1 MAKYQFADQA
11 RRVLEE
17 NGVVV
22 NDDGTTGFAKQPEQ
36 VVVGGEPQQTEAP
49 VQATNVV
56 QEAQQEQPTQTEA
69 PAQAEQATQAEKDER
84 DRLIEMQRREL
95 EELRAKANQAPAQ
108 TQPAKSERETELENE
123 LAALRAQLSEK
134 EVAQSA
140 DEFRAMLEAQGFDS
154 EHLDDDVLLEV
165 RRQLIAPTAKK
176 LTALEQRL
184 AKAEEKFRDPTP
196 AELLEQTKRNAV
208 QEVKKAI
215 PDFDT
220 IFNSKEFKDK
230 LMSTDDRFPTATYG
244 HALQEALENG
254 RSDFIIREVKNF
266 MGGKTDPLAS
276 IADVSG
282 SNGAGKASEAKA
294 EESGFTY
301 TDEEARKML
310 RAFQMRDISRQEYSE
325 YRLKLDA
332 HRLGK

>member
-1 MAKYQFADQA
+1 MAKYQFAEQA
-11 RRVLEE
+11 RKTLEE
-17 NGVVV
+17 NGVVI

-36 VVVGGEPQQTEAP
+36 FVVGDEAKP
-49 VQATNVV
+49 A
-56 QEAQQEQPTQTEA
+56 EA
-69 PAQAEQATQAEKDER
+69 PAQEAQPSQVEEPAKPKAEETPADKDER
-84 DRLIEMQRREL
+84 DRLIEMQRQEL

-108 TQPAKSERETELENE
+108 TQPAKSERETELETE

-134 EVAQSA
+134 ETAQSA

-154 EHLDDDVLLEV
+154 ENLDDDVLLEV
-165 RRQLIAPTAKK
+165 RERLIAPTAKK
-176 LTALEQRL
+176 LSSLEQRL
-184 AKAEEKFRDPTP
+184 AKAEEKFREPTP
-196 AELLEQTKRNAV
+196 AERLEQTKQKV
-208 QEVKKAI
+208 YGDIKKEI

-220 IFNSKEFKDK
+220 IFNSKEFKEK
-230 LMSTDDRFPTATYG
+230 LAASDDRFPTATYG

-254 RSDFIIREVKNF
+254 RSDFIVREIKAF
-266 MGGKTDPLAS
+266 MGGKKDPLSA

-282 SNGAGKASEAKA
+282 SNGADKANEAKA
-294 EESGFTY
+294 EESGFTF

-325 YRLKLDA
+325 YRSKLDA

>member
-22 NDDGTTGFAKQPEQ
+22 NDDGTTGFAKQTEQ
-36 VVVGGEPQQTEAP
+36 VVVGGEPQQTEVPA
-49 VQATNVV
+49 QATNVV
-56 QEAQQEQPTQTEA
+56 QEAPQEQPTQTEA
-69 PAQAEQATQAEKDER
+69 PAQATQAEKDER
-84 DRLIEMQRREL
+84 DRLIEMQRQEL

-176 LTALEQRL
+176 LSAIEQRL

-220 IFNSKEFKDK
+220 IFNSKEFKEK

-266 MGGKTDPLAS
+266 MGGKTDPLSS

-282 SNGAGKASEAKA
+282 SNGAGKAAEAKA

-325 YRLKLDA
+325 YRSKLDA

>member
-1 MAKYQFADQA
+1 MAKYQFAEQA
-11 RRVLEE
+11 RKTLEE
-17 NGVVV
+17 NGVVI

-36 VVVGGEPQQTEAP
+36 FVVGDEAKP
-49 VQATNVV
+49 AKTPA
-56 QEAQQEQPTQTEA
+56 QEVPPTQVEE
-69 PAQAEQATQAEKDER
+69 PAKPNAEETPAEKDER
-84 DRLIEMQRREL
+84 DRLIEMQRQEL

-108 TQPAKSERETELENE
+108 TQPAKSERETELETE
-123 LAALRAQLSEK
+123 LAALRAQLAEK
-134 EVAQSA
+134 ETAQSA

-154 EHLDDDVLLEV
+154 ENLDDDVLLEV
-165 RRQLIAPTAKK
+165 RERLIAPTAKK

-184 AKAEEKFRDPTP
+184 SKAEERFREPTP
-196 AELLEQTKRNAV
+196 AERLEQTKQKV
-208 QEVKKAI
+208 YGEIKKEI

-220 IFNSKEFKDK
+220 IFNSKEFKEK
-230 LMSTDDRFPTATYG
+230 LTASDDRFPTATYG

-254 RSDFIIREVKNF
+254 RSDFIIREIKSF
-266 MGGKTDPLAS
+266 MGGKKDPLSA

-282 SNGAGKASEAKA
+282 SNGAGKATEAKA
-294 EESGFTY
+294 EESGFTF

-325 YRLKLDA
+325 YRSKLDA

>member
-11 RRVLEE
+11 RKVLEE

-22 NDDGTTGFAKQPEQ
+22 NDDGTTGFAKQQEQ
-36 VVVGGEPQQTEAP
+36 VVVGGEAQLPAQKSSQKQPAQTEA
-49 VQATNVV
+49 
-56 QEAQQEQPTQTEA
+56 
-69 PAQAEQATQAEKDER
+69 QAEADEQAQATQVEKDER
-84 DRLIEMQRREL
+84 DRLIEMQRQEL
-95 EELRAKANQAPAQ
+95 EELRAKASKATAP
-108 TQPAKSERETELENE
+108 TQSVKSERETELENE

-154 EHLDDDVLLEV
+154 ENLDDDVLLEV

-176 LTALEQRL
+176 LSALEQRL

-196 AELLEQTKRNAV
+196 AELLEQTKRKAV

-282 SNGAGKASEAKA
+282 SNGAGKATEAKA

-325 YRLKLDA
+325 YRSKLDA

>member
-17 NGVVV
+17 NGVVI

-56 QEAQQEQPTQTEA
+56 QEAPQEQPTQTEA
-69 PAQAEQATQAEKDER
+69 PAQATQVEQDER

-325 YRLKLDA
+325 YRSKLDA

>member
-1 MAKYQFADQA
+1 MAKYQFAEQA
-11 RRVLEE
+11 RKTLEE
-17 NGVVV
+17 NGVVI

-36 VVVGGEPQQTEAP
+36 FVVGDEAKPAEAP
-49 VQATNVV
+49 VQEVPPSQV
-56 QEAQQEQPTQTEA
+56 EE
-69 PAQAEQATQAEKDER
+69 PAKPKAEETPAEKDER
-84 DRLIEMQRREL
+84 DRLIEMQRQEL
-95 EELRAKANQAPAQ
+95 EELRAKANQAPEHS
-108 TQPAKSERETELENE
+108 QPAKSERETELETE
-123 LAALRAQLSEK
+123 LAALRAQLAEK
-134 EVAQSA
+134 ETAQSA

-165 RRQLIAPTAKK
+165 RERLIAPTAKK

-184 AKAEEKFRDPTP
+184 SKAEERFREPTP
-196 AELLEQTKRNAV
+196 AERLEQTKQKV
-208 QEVKKAI
+208 YGEIKKEI

-220 IFNSKEFKDK
+220 IFNSKEFKEK
-230 LMSTDDRFPTATYG
+230 LTVSDDRFPTATYG

-254 RSDFIIREVKNF
+254 RSDFIIREIKSF
-266 MGGKTDPLAS
+266 MGGKKDPLSA

-282 SNGAGKASEAKA
+282 SNGAGKATEAKA
-294 EESGFTY
+294 EESGFTF

-325 YRLKLDA
+325 YRSKLDA

>member
-11 RRVLEE
+11 RKVLEE

-22 NDDGTTGFAKQPEQ
+22 NDDGTTGFAKQQEQ
-36 VVVGGEPQQTEAP
+36 VVVGGEAQLPAQKSSQKQPAQTEA
-49 VQATNVV
+49 
-56 QEAQQEQPTQTEA
+56 
-69 PAQAEQATQAEKDER
+69 QAEADEQAQATQVEKDER
-84 DRLIEMQRREL
+84 DRLIEMQRQEL
-95 EELRAKANQAPAQ
+95 EELRAKASKATAP
-108 TQPAKSERETELENE
+108 TQSVKSERETELENE
-123 LAALRAQLSEK
+123 LVALRAQLSEK

-154 EHLDDDVLLEV
+154 ENLDDDVLLEV

-176 LTALEQRL
+176 LSALEQRL

-196 AELLEQTKRNAV
+196 AELLEQTKRKAV

-282 SNGAGKASEAKA
+282 SNGAGKATEAKA

-325 YRLKLDA
+325 YRSKLDA

>member
-1 MAKYQFADQA
+1 MAKYQFAEQA
-11 RRVLEE
+11 RKTLEE
-17 NGVVV
+17 NGVVI

-36 VVVGGEPQQTEAP
+36 FVVGDEAKP
-49 VQATNVV
+49 AETPI
-56 QEAQQEQPTQTEA
+56 QEVP
-69 PAQAEQATQAEKDER
+69 PAQVEEPAKPKAEETPAEKDER
-84 DRLIEMQRREL
+84 DRLIEMQRQEL

-108 TQPAKSERETELENE
+108 TQPAKSERETELETE

-134 EVAQSA
+134 EIAQSA

-165 RRQLIAPTAKK
+165 RERLIAPTAKK
-176 LTALEQRL
+176 LTAIEQRL
-184 AKAEEKFRDPTP
+184 AKAEEKFREPTP
-196 AELLEQTKRNAV
+196 AERLEQTKQKV
-208 QEVKKAI
+208 YGDIKKEI

-220 IFNSKEFKDK
+220 IFNSKEFKEK
-230 LMSTDDRFPTATYG
+230 LTASDDRFPTATYG

-254 RSDFIIREVKNF
+254 RSDFIIREIKSF
-266 MGGKTDPLAS
+266 MGGKKDPLSA

-282 SNGAGKASEAKA
+282 SNGAGKATEAKA
-294 EESGFTY
+294 EESGFTF

-325 YRLKLDA
+325 YRSKLDA

>member
-11 RRVLEE
+11 RKVLEE

-22 NDDGTTGFAKQPEQ
+22 NDDGTTGFAKQQEQ
-36 VVVGGEPQQTEAP
+36 VVVGGEAQLPAQKSSQKQPAQTEAQAEADEQ
-49 VQATNVV
+49 VQATQV
-56 QEAQQEQPTQTEA
+56 
-69 PAQAEQATQAEKDER
+69 EKDER
-84 DRLIEMQRREL
+84 DRLIEMQRQEL
-95 EELRAKANQAPAQ
+95 EELRAKASKATAP
-108 TQPAKSERETELENE
+108 TQSVKSERETELENE
-123 LAALRAQLSEK
+123 LVALRAQLSEK

-154 EHLDDDVLLEV
+154 ENLDDDVLLEV

-176 LTALEQRL
+176 LSALEQRL

-196 AELLEQTKRNAV
+196 AELLEQTKRKAV

-230 LMSTDDRFPTATYG
+230 LMSTDERFPTATYG

-282 SNGAGKASEAKA
+282 SNGAGKATEAKA

-325 YRLKLDA
+325 YRSKLDA

>member
-17 NGVVV
+17 NGVVI

-56 QEAQQEQPTQTEA
+56 QEAPQEQPTQTEA
-69 PAQAEQATQAEKDER
+69 PAQATQVEQDER

-220 IFNSKEFKDK
+220 IFNSKEFKEK

>member
-1 MAKYQFADQA
+1 MAKYQFAEQA
-11 RRVLEE
+11 RKTLEE
-17 NGVVV
+17 NGVVI

-36 VVVGGEPQQTEAP
+36 FVVGDEAKP
-49 VQATNVV
+49 SETPA
-56 QEAQQEQPTQTEA
+56 QEVPPTQVEELA
-69 PAQAEQATQAEKDER
+69 KPNAEETPAEKDER
-84 DRLIEMQRREL
+84 DRLIEMQRQEL

-108 TQPAKSERETELENE
+108 TQSAKSERETELETE
-123 LAALRAQLSEK
+123 LAALRAQLAEK
-134 EVAQSA
+134 ETAQSA

-154 EHLDDDVLLEV
+154 ENLDDDVLLEV
-165 RRQLIAPTAKK
+165 RERLIAPTAKK

-184 AKAEEKFRDPTP
+184 SKAEERFREPTP
-196 AELLEQTKRNAV
+196 AERLEQTKQKV
-208 QEVKKAI
+208 YGDIKKEI

-220 IFNSKEFKDK
+220 IFNSKEFKEK
-230 LMSTDDRFPTATYG
+230 LAASDDRFPTATYG

-254 RSDFIIREVKNF
+254 RSDFIIREIKSF
-266 MGGKTDPLAS
+266 MGGKKDPLSA

-282 SNGAGKASEAKA
+282 SNGAGKATEAKA
-294 EESGFTY
+294 EESGFTF

-325 YRLKLDA
+325 YRSKLDA

>member
-1 MAKYQFADQA
+1 MAKYQFAEQA
-11 RRVLEE
+11 RKTLEE
-17 NGVVV
+17 NGVVI

-36 VVVGGEPQQTEAP
+36 FVVGDEAKP
-49 VQATNVV
+49 AET
-56 QEAQQEQPTQTEA
+56 
-69 PAQAEQATQAEKDER
+69 PAQKAPPSQVEEPAKPNAEETPAEKDER
-84 DRLIEMQRREL
+84 DRLIEMQRQEL
-95 EELRAKANQAPAQ
+95 EELRAKANQAPEPS
-108 TQPAKSERETELENE
+108 QPAKSERETELENE

-134 EVAQSA
+134 ETAQSA

-154 EHLDDDVLLEV
+154 ENLDDDVLLEV
-165 RRQLIAPTAKK
+165 RERLIAPTAKK

-184 AKAEEKFRDPTP
+184 SKAEERFREPTP
-196 AELLEQTKRNAV
+196 AERLEQTKQKV
-208 QEVKKAI
+208 YGEIKKEI

-220 IFNSKEFKDK
+220 IFNSKEFKEK
-230 LMSTDDRFPTATYG
+230 LTASDDRFPTATYG

-254 RSDFIIREVKNF
+254 RSDFIIREIKSF
-266 MGGKTDPLAS
+266 MGGKKDPLSA

-282 SNGAGKASEAKA
+282 SNGAGKATEAKA
-294 EESGFTY
+294 EESGFTF

-325 YRLKLDA
+325 YRSKLDA

>member
-11 RRVLEE
+11 RKVLEE

-22 NDDGTTGFAKQPEQ
+22 NDDGTTGFAKQTEQ

-49 VQATNVV
+49 AQTTNVV
-56 QEAQQEQPTQTEA
+56 QEASQEQQTQTES
-69 PAQAEQATQAEKDER
+69 PEAEPATQAEKDER

-123 LAALRAQLSEK
+123 LAALRTQLSEK

-176 LTALEQRL
+176 LSAIEQRL
-184 AKAEEKFRDPTP
+184 AKAEEKLRDPTS
-196 AELLEQTKRNAV
+196 AELLERTKRNVV

-325 YRLKLDA
+325 YRSKLDA

>member
-1 MAKYQFADQA
+1 MAKYQFAEQA
-11 RRVLEE
+11 RKTLEE
-17 NGVVV
+17 NGVVI

-36 VVVGGEPQQTEAP
+36 FVVGDEANPAEAP
-49 VQATNVV
+49 VQEV
-56 QEAQQEQPTQTEA
+56 P
-69 PAQAEQATQAEKDER
+69 PAQVEEPAKPNAEETPAEKDER
-84 DRLIEMQRREL
+84 DRLIEMQRQEL

-108 TQPAKSERETELENE
+108 TQSAKSERETELETE
-123 LAALRAQLSEK
+123 LAALRAQLAEK
-134 EVAQSA
+134 ETAQSA

-154 EHLDDDVLLEV
+154 ENLDDDVLLEV
-165 RRQLIAPTAKK
+165 RERLIAPTAKK

-184 AKAEEKFRDPTP
+184 SKAEERFREPTP
-196 AELLEQTKRNAV
+196 AERLEQTKQKV
-208 QEVKKAI
+208 YGEIKKEI

-220 IFNSKEFKDK
+220 IFNSKEFKEK
-230 LMSTDDRFPTATYG
+230 LTASDDRFPTATYG

-254 RSDFIIREVKNF
+254 RSDFIIREIKSF
-266 MGGKTDPLAS
+266 MGGKKDPLSA

-282 SNGAGKASEAKA
+282 SNSAGKATEAKA
-294 EESGFTY
+294 EESGFTF

-325 YRLKLDA
+325 YRSKLDV

>member
-11 RRVLEE
+11 RKVLEE

-22 NDDGTTGFAKQPEQ
+22 NDDGTTGFAKQTEQ

-49 VQATNVV
+49 AQTTNVV
-56 QEAQQEQPTQTEA
+56 QEASQEQQTQTES
-69 PAQAEQATQAEKDER
+69 PEAEPATQVEKDER

-123 LAALRAQLSEK
+123 LAALRTQLSEK

-176 LTALEQRL
+176 LSVIEQRL

-196 AELLEQTKRNAV
+196 AELLEQTKRNVV

-325 YRLKLDA
+325 YRSKLDA

>member
-17 NGVVV
+17 NGVVI

-56 QEAQQEQPTQTEA
+56 QEAPQEQPTQTEA
-69 PAQAEQATQAEKDER
+69 PAQATQVEQDER

-220 IFNSKEFKDK
+220 IFNSKEFKEK

-266 MGGKTDPLAS
+266 MSGKTDPLAS

-325 YRLKLDA
+325 YRSKLDA

>member
-1 MAKYQFADQA
+1 MAKYQFAEQA
-11 RRVLEE
+11 RKTLEE
-17 NGVVV
+17 NGVVI

-36 VVVGGEPQQTEAP
+36 FVVGDEAKPAEAP
-49 VQATNVV
+49 VQEVPPV
-56 QEAQQEQPTQTEA
+56 QVEE
-69 PAQAEQATQAEKDER
+69 PAKPNAEETPAEKDER
-84 DRLIEMQRREL
+84 DRLIEMQRQEL

-108 TQPAKSERETELENE
+108 TQSAKSERETELETE
-123 LAALRAQLSEK
+123 LAALRAQLAEK
-134 EVAQSA
+134 ETAQSA

-154 EHLDDDVLLEV
+154 DNLDDDVLLEV
-165 RRQLIAPTAKK
+165 RERLIAPTAKK

-184 AKAEEKFRDPTP
+184 SKAEERFREPTP
-196 AELLEQTKRNAV
+196 AERLEQTKQKV
-208 QEVKKAI
+208 YGEIKKEI

-220 IFNSKEFKDK
+220 IFNSKEFKEK
-230 LMSTDDRFPTATYG
+230 LTASDDRFPTATYG

-254 RSDFIIREVKNF
+254 RSDFIIREIKSF
-266 MGGKTDPLAS
+266 MGGKKDPLSA

-282 SNGAGKASEAKA
+282 SNGAGKATEAKA
-294 EESGFTY
+294 EESGFTF

-325 YRLKLDA
+325 YRSKLDA

>member
-1 MAKYQFADQA
+1 MAKYQFAEQA
-11 RRVLEE
+11 RKTLEE
-17 NGVVV
+17 NGVVI

-36 VVVGGEPQQTEAP
+36 FVVGDEAKP
-49 VQATNVV
+49 AETPS
-56 QEAQQEQPTQTEA
+56 QETP
-69 PAQAEQATQAEKDER
+69 PAQVEEPAKPNAEETPAEKDER
-84 DRLIEMQRREL
+84 DRLIEMQRQEL

-108 TQPAKSERETELENE
+108 TQPAKSERETELEAE

-134 EVAQSA
+134 ETAQSA

-154 EHLDDDVLLEV
+154 ENLDDDVLLEV
-165 RRQLIAPTAKK
+165 RERLIAPTAKK
-176 LTALEQRL
+176 LSALEQRL
-184 AKAEEKFRDPTP
+184 AKAEEKFREPTP
-196 AELLEQTKRNAV
+196 AERLEQTKQKV
-208 QEVKKAI
+208 YGDIKKEI

-230 LMSTDDRFPTATYG
+230 LTASDDRFPTATYG

-254 RSDFIIREVKNF
+254 RSDFIIREIKSF
-266 MGGKTDPLAS
+266 MGGKKDPLSA

-282 SNGAGKASEAKA
+282 SNGAGKATEAKA
-294 EESGFTY
+294 EESGFTF

-325 YRLKLDA
+325 YRSKLDA

>member
-176 LTALEQRL
+176 LSALEQRL
-184 AKAEEKFRDPTP
+184 AKAEEKFREPTP
-196 AELLEQTKRNAV
+196 EETLAQTKRRV
-208 QEVKKAI
+208 IDEVKKQI

-230 LMSTDDRFPTATYG
+230 LSAGDDRFPTATYG

-254 RSDFIIREVKNF
+254 RSDFIVREIKSF
-266 MGGKTDPLAS
+266 MGGKENPLSS

-282 SNGAGKASEAKA
+282 TNGAGNTNAAQA
-294 EESGFTY
+294 EESGFSY
-301 TDEEARKML
+301 TDEEARQML
-310 RAFQMRDISRQEYSE
+310 RARQLREISQQEYSE
-325 YRLKLDA
+325 YRSKLDA

>member
-1 MAKYQFADQA
+1 MAKYQFAEQV
-11 RRVLEE
+11 RKTLEE
-17 NGVVV
+17 NGVVI

-36 VVVGGEPQQTEAP
+36 FVVGDEAKPAETPAQEAP
-49 VQATNVV
+49 PSQV
-56 QEAQQEQPTQTEA
+56 EE
-69 PAQAEQATQAEKDER
+69 PAKPKAEETPAEKDER
-84 DRLIEMQRREL
+84 DRLIEMQRQEL

-108 TQPAKSERETELENE
+108 TQPAKSERETELETE
-123 LAALRAQLSEK
+123 LAALRAQLAEK
-134 EVAQSA
+134 ETAQSA

-154 EHLDDDVLLEV
+154 ENLDDDVLLEV
-165 RRQLIAPTAKK
+165 RERLIAPTAKK
-176 LTALEQRL
+176 LSALEQRL
-184 AKAEEKFRDPTP
+184 SKAEEKFREPTP
-196 AELLEQTKRNAV
+196 AERLEQTKQKV
-208 QEVKKAI
+208 YGDIKKEI

-230 LMSTDDRFPTATYG
+230 LAASDDRFPTATYG

-254 RSDFIIREVKNF
+254 RSDFIVREIKAF
-266 MGGKTDPLAS
+266 MGGKKDPLSA

-282 SNGAGKASEAKA
+282 SNGAGKATEAKA
-294 EESGFTY
+294 EESGFTF

-325 YRLKLDA
+325 YRSKLDA

>member
-1 MAKYQFADQA
+1 
-11 RRVLEE
+11 
-17 NGVVV
+17 
-22 NDDGTTGFAKQPEQ
+22 
-36 VVVGGEPQQTEAP
+36 
-49 VQATNVV
+49 
-56 QEAQQEQPTQTEA
+56 
-69 PAQAEQATQAEKDER
+69 
-84 DRLIEMQRREL
+84 
-95 EELRAKANQAPAQ
+95 
-108 TQPAKSERETELENE
+108 
-123 LAALRAQLSEK
+123 
-134 EVAQSA
+134 
-140 DEFRAMLEAQGFDS
+140 MLEAQGFDS

-176 LTALEQRL
+176 LSAIEQRL

-196 AELLEQTKRNAV
+196 AELLEQTKRKAV

-282 SNGAGKASEAKA
+282 SNGAGKAAEAKA
-294 EESGFTY
+294 EESGFTF

-325 YRLKLDA
+325 YRSKLDA
-332 HRLGK
+332 YRLGK

>member
-22 NDDGTTGFAKQPEQ
+22 NDDGTTGFAKQTEQ
-36 VVVGGEPQQTEAP
+36 VVVGGESQQTEAP
-49 VQATNVV
+49 AQATNVV
-56 QEAQQEQPTQTEA
+56 QEAPQEQPTQTEA
-69 PAQAEQATQAEKDER
+69 PAQATQAEKDER
-84 DRLIEMQRREL
+84 DRLIEMQRQEL

-176 LTALEQRL
+176 LSAIEQRL

-220 IFNSKEFKDK
+220 IFNSKEFKEK

-282 SNGAGKASEAKA
+282 SNGAGKAAEAKA

-325 YRLKLDA
+325 YRSKLDA
-332 HRLGK
+332 YRLGK

>member
-1 MAKYQFADQA
+1 MAKYQFAEQA
-11 RRVLEE
+11 RKTLEE
-17 NGVVV
+17 NGVVI

-36 VVVGGEPQQTEAP
+36 FVVGDEAKP
-49 VQATNVV
+49 SET
-56 QEAQQEQPTQTEA
+56 
-69 PAQAEQATQAEKDER
+69 PAQEVPPAQVEEPAKSNAEETPTEKDER
-84 DRLIEMQRREL
+84 DRLIEMQRQEL
-95 EELRAKANQAPAQ
+95 EELRAKANQAQAQ

-134 EVAQSA
+134 ETAQSA

-154 EHLDDDVLLEV
+154 ENLDDDVLLEV
-165 RRQLIAPTAKK
+165 RERLIAPTAKK
-176 LTALEQRL
+176 LSALEQRL
-184 AKAEEKFRDPTP
+184 AKAEEKFREPTP
-196 AELLEQTKRNAV
+196 AERLEQTKQKV
-208 QEVKKAI
+208 YGEIKKEI

-220 IFNSKEFKDK
+220 IFNSKEFKEK
-230 LMSTDDRFPTATYG
+230 LTASDDRFPTATYG

-254 RSDFIIREVKNF
+254 RSDFIIREIKSF
-266 MGGKTDPLAS
+266 MGGKKDPLSA

-282 SNGAGKASEAKA
+282 SNGAGKATEAKA
-294 EESGFTY
+294 EESGFAF

-325 YRLKLDA
+325 YRSKLDA

>member
-1 MAKYQFADQA
+1 MAKYQFAEQA
-11 RRVLEE
+11 RKTLEE
-17 NGVVV
+17 NGVVI

-36 VVVGGEPQQTEAP
+36 FVVGDEANPAEAP
-49 VQATNVV
+49 VQEV
-56 QEAQQEQPTQTEA
+56 P
-69 PAQAEQATQAEKDER
+69 PAQVEEPAKPNAEETPAEKDER
-84 DRLIEMQRREL
+84 DRLIEMQRQEL

-108 TQPAKSERETELENE
+108 TQSAKSERETELETE
-123 LAALRAQLSEK
+123 LAALRAQLAEK
-134 EVAQSA
+134 ETAQSA

-154 EHLDDDVLLEV
+154 ENLDDDVLLEV
-165 RRQLIAPTAKK
+165 RERLIAPTAKK

-184 AKAEEKFRDPTP
+184 SKAEERFREPTP
-196 AELLEQTKRNAV
+196 AERLEQTKQKV
-208 QEVKKAI
+208 YGEIKKEI

-220 IFNSKEFKDK
+220 IFNSKEFKEK
-230 LMSTDDRFPTATYG
+230 LTASDDRFPTATYG

-254 RSDFIIREVKNF
+254 RSDFIIREIKSF
-266 MGGKTDPLAS
+266 MGGKKDPLSA

-282 SNGAGKASEAKA
+282 SNGAGKATEAKA
-294 EESGFTY
+294 EESGFTF

-325 YRLKLDA
+325 YRSKLDA

>member
-1 MAKYQFADQA
+1 MAKYQFAEQA
-11 RRVLEE
+11 RKTLEE
-17 NGVVV
+17 NGVVI

-36 VVVGGEPQQTEAP
+36 FVVGDEAKPAEAP
-49 VQATNVV
+49 VQEV
-56 QEAQQEQPTQTEA
+56 P
-69 PAQAEQATQAEKDER
+69 PAQVEEPAKPNAEETPAEKDER
-84 DRLIEMQRREL
+84 DRLIEMQRQEL

-108 TQPAKSERETELENE
+108 TQSAKSERETELETE
-123 LAALRAQLSEK
+123 LAALRAQLAEK
-134 EVAQSA
+134 ETAQSA

-154 EHLDDDVLLEV
+154 DNLDDDVLLEV
-165 RRQLIAPTAKK
+165 RERLIAPTAKK

-184 AKAEEKFRDPTP
+184 SKAEERFREPTP
-196 AELLEQTKRNAV
+196 AERLEQTKQKV
-208 QEVKKAI
+208 YGEIKKEI

-220 IFNSKEFKDK
+220 IFNSKEFKEK
-230 LMSTDDRFPTATYG
+230 LTASDDRFPTATYG

-254 RSDFIIREVKNF
+254 RSDFIIREIKSF
-266 MGGKTDPLAS
+266 MGGKKDPLSA

-282 SNGAGKASEAKA
+282 SNGAGKATEAKA
-294 EESGFTY
+294 EESGFTF

-325 YRLKLDA
+325 YRSKLDA